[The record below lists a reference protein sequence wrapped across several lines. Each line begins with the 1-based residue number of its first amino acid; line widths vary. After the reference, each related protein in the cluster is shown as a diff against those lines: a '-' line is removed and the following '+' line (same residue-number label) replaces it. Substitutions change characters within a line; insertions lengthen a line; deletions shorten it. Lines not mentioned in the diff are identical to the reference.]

1 MYRGGAVSFR
11 DKLSRLSSPASWLEP
26 DLPRP
31 EVIEALRRRIQLTLE
46 HSGKAREP
54 PRPVDDGDLPFET
67 HATPMG
73 PLHVREQRLSRA
85 HRTGRAQLGPAFDAS
100 AELLALLA
108 LDPSIGKCPLRGALF
123 LDTETTGLAR
133 GAGTVAFLVGLA
145 WWHPDGT
152 FVLEQLLV
160 RQLGEEAPMLERIRQ
175 RIENA
180 SMLVTFNGKSFD
192 IPLLRTRLV
201 MARLPAMKEPPHL
214 DLLHVARRV
223 HGARLRNGCRLTA
236 LEGAVLGF
244 ERADDVASGDISALY
259 LHFLRTGDARAL
271 LGIVEHNAWDVVAMA
286 ALVGLY
292 GEPQLEALAAED
304 LVGVARTMCRAGA
317 LDSAASWAEAAVERN
332 RSAGS
337 IRARADISKA
347 RGDRPRALAD
357 YETLARSL
365 DDPSARL
372 ELAKLYEHWVKAPR
386 DALAWAAQGT
396 GERPEAAA
404 RRLERLG
411 RKASVNPRTERRSFA
426 ELASLRAAP
435 HSSTGALRNGSSEA
449 VDPEG
454 PASEPRLSRRS

>member
-1 MYRGGAVSFR
+1 M
-11 DKLSRLSSPASWLEP
+11 
-26 DLPRP
+26 
-31 EVIEALRRRIQLTLE
+31 
-46 HSGKAREP
+46 
-54 PRPVDDGDLPFET
+54 
-67 HATPMG
+67 
-73 PLHVREQRLSRA
+73 
-85 HRTGRAQLGPAFDAS
+85 
-100 AELLALLA
+100 
-108 LDPSIGKCPLRGALF
+108 
-123 LDTETTGLAR
+123 
-133 GAGTVAFLVGLA
+133 
-145 WWHPDGT
+145 
-152 FVLEQLLV
+152 
-160 RQLGEEAPMLERIRQ
+160 
-175 RIENA
+175 
-180 SMLVTFNGKSFD
+180 
-192 IPLLRTRLV
+192 
-201 MARLPAMKEPPHL
+201 
-214 DLLHVARRV
+214 
-223 HGARLRNGCRLTA
+223 
-236 LEGAVLGF
+236 
-244 ERADDVASGDISALY
+244 ASGDIGALY
-259 LHFLRTGDARAL
+259 LHFLRTGDAREL